1 MSHIRRIVGRCHVGD
16 SHAQVLEYFKSRLR
30 RGVWEKLT
38 DAEREEL
45 TREVREAHDANREEY
60 RQVMGSWA

>member
-1 MSHIRRIVGRCHVGD
+1 MNHIRRIVGRCHVGD
-16 SHAQVLEYFKSRLR
+16 SHEEALRYFKTRLR

-38 DAEREEL
+38 DEEREDL